1 VDYTTADGV
10 VSRTSKPSQCIGAVP
25 HACFAL
31 QLAHLDAFFP
41 GAAGPS
47 SSAAAAAAARQTADM
62 VAEFERHQQ
71 VRSSRGLGHIRT
83 HDTPFPQQWHARCL

>member
-1 VDYTTADGV
+1 LLVCKSSLFKKV
-10 VSRTSKPSQCIGAVP
+10 LLCLSCLCILCAV
-25 HACFAL
+25 
-31 QLAHLDAFFP
+31 QLSHLEAFFP

-71 VRSSRGLGHIRT
+71 VITS
-83 HDTPFPQQWHARCL
+83 